1 MNKQNAKDYLPLVQ
15 ALADGKT
22 IQLAGYENNWSDLDY
37 PDFRAAPNKYRI
49 KPEPHPAESWPVDT
63 KILVRNSEADEWNR
77 RYFAKYENGL
87 LHFWVGGCTSWSSCG
102 TTVTWNFFKLA
113 ENDDGQG

>member
-22 IQLAGYENNWSDLDY
+22 IQLAGYENNWSDLDC
-37 PDFRAAPNKYRI
+37 PDFTATPNKHRI

-63 KILVRNSEADEWNR
+63 KILVRDSESEKWR
-77 RYFAKYENGL
+77 KRYFAKYESGVL
-87 LHFWVGGCTSWSSCG
+87 YAWSGAGTSWSSAG
-102 TTVTWNFFKLA
+102 DVIPWEIAKLA

>member
-37 PDFRAAPNKYRI
+37 PDFTATPNKHRI
-49 KPEPHPAESWPVDT
+49 KPEPHPAPPRAGRWIRRFWRGIAKLMNGTDD
-63 KILVRNSEADEWNR
+63 ILLNMKMAFYIFGSEDV
-77 RYFAKYENGL
+77 
-87 LHFWVGGCTSWSSCG
+87 LHGHRAA
-102 TTVTWNFFKLA
+102 LR
-113 ENDDGQG
+113 